1 MIIMENDMKRKISL
15 MHSLF
20 GLIFGIVTAYVI
32 HTILTFGQVIFLGLL
47 VSYPLF
53 IATRK
58 ILNLSAKEFALKDW
72 LASGFLYFF
81 IVWILSWTFAHNLVH

>member
-1 MIIMENDMKRKISL
+1 MIIMKDDMKRKISL

-32 HTILTFGQVIFLGLL
+32 HTILTFGAVIFLGLL
-47 VSYPLF
+47 ASYPLF

-81 IVWILSWTFAHNLVH
+81 IVWILSWTFAYNLVH